1 MSKDTLSMM
10 LAAQAILDAKP
21 VQQHGRMAWDGVT
34 MHGPI
39 VDDAPGAFSR
49 FSYVISPQVK
59 DPFAWPAPAGVEAA
73 LLESIVYGCGMWQ
86 QGPIKATHIDP
97 ASIWKPNTPA
107 EVDAFVDSLIR
118 DDIDTRFRG
127 TWRLTR
133 LSTALRAA
141 YP

>member
-21 VQQHGRMAWDGVT
+21 VQQHGRMVWDGRQ
-34 MHGPI
+34 MLSGQ
-39 VDDAPGAFSR
+39 D
-49 FSYVISPQVK
+49 
-59 DPFAWPAPAGVEAA
+59 VEAA
-73 LLESIVYGCGMWQ
+73 AECALLDSILYGHGMWQ

>member
-1 MSKDTLSMM
+1 MSKDTLCMM

-21 VQQHGRMAWDGVT
+21 VQQHGRMAWDGLM
-34 MHGPI
+34 MHI
-39 VDDAPGAFSR
+39 
-49 FSYVISPQVK
+49 
-59 DPFAWPAPAGVEAA
+59 DPAAGLPDRA
-73 LLESIVYGCGMWQ
+73 LFDIIVYGYGMWQ

-127 TWRLTR
+127 TWRLSR
-133 LSTALRAA
+133 LATALHLA